1 MLFSVHEDILYLLTY
16 PGKQHT
22 SEQAVICPDRPRVP
36 AKYPEHFLLQ
46 MHPRLKYLTSLG
58 HDQTTRGRV
67 QGWQLVCKPVTRK
80 QCMHGK

>member
-22 SEQAVICPDRPRVP
+22 SEQAVICPDRSRVP

-46 MHPRLKYLTSLG
+46 MHPHLEYLTSLR
-58 HDQTTRGRV
+58 HDQTTHGRV
-67 QGWQLVCKPVTRK
+67 RGWQLVCKPVTRK